1 MRRPL
6 LAPFVTHR
14 STGGMVATVDQ
25 LASVAGA
32 GVLGD
37 GGTAVDAAIAANAVL
52 AVTTQHMCGLGG
64 DLWALVH
71 EPGRTPTA
79 LDASGAAGSG
89 ADPERLRAEGFTSMP
104 QWDDIRATPVPGCV
118 DGWQALHDRYGRL
131 EMSRVLEPAIHL
143 AENGFPA
150 GMTLCALLP
159 RVAGKPGTGDYPSD
173 GSLRPGDV
181 VRRPGVARTL
191 RAVAAEGRDAFYGG
205 EFGSGLIDLGDGEF
219 TAEDLAAVQA
229 RWVEPLSVV
238 AWDHRVWTTPPASQG
253 YLSLLAAAIASGLE
267 RPAVPAD
274 PDDPLWAHL
283 LIEAAKQAGR
293 DRPEVLHQDADGA
306 ALLAG
311 DRINQLRSRIRADRA
326 ADLSGPGGEGDTIY
340 LCTVDGS
347 GMGVSLIQSNAS
359 GWGSGLVEPN
369 TRIFLHNRGQ
379 GFNLTPGHGAE
390 YGPGRRPPHTLAPA
404 LVTTP
409 DGGLRA
415 VLGTM
420 GGDSQP
426 QVVLQMLARLLHG
439 NEDPA
444 RVVAAGRWRLASAAD
459 GGFDTWS
466 DPGSIVVQV
475 EANAPEW
482 ARALRDRGHTVVE
495 RPAFDSSFGHAH
507 LIEVAA
513 NGVRAGASDPRALGG
528 AALGM

>member
-1 MRRPL
+1 M
-6 LAPFVTHR
+6 APFVTHR
-14 STGGMVATVDQ
+14 STRGMVATVDQ
-25 LASVAGA
+25 LASVAGV
-32 GVLGD
+32 GVLAD
-37 GGTAVDAAIAANAVL
+37 GGSAVDAAIAANAVL

-71 EPGRTPTA
+71 EPGRPPSA

-89 ADPERLRAEGFTSMP
+89 ADPDRLRSEGHTSMP
-104 QWDDIRATPVPGCV
+104 AWDDIRATPVPGCV

-131 EMSRVLEPAIHL
+131 EPARILAPAITL
-143 AENGFPA
+143 AEEGFPA

-181 VRRPGVARTL
+181 VRRPGLARTL
-191 RAVAAEGRDAFYGG
+191 RAIAAEGRSAFYEG
-205 EFGSGLIDLGDGEF
+205 EFGSGLVELGAGEY
-219 TAEDLAAVQA
+219 TTEDLETVHA
-229 RWVEPLSVV
+229 RWVEPLSVE
-238 AWDHRVWTTPPASQG
+238 AWGHRVWTPPPASQG

-267 RPAVPAD
+267 RPALPTD
-274 PDDPLWAHL
+274 PEDPLWAHL

-293 DRPEVLHQDADGA
+293 DRPEVLHQDADGE
-306 ALLAG
+306 ALVS
-311 DRINQLRSRIRADRA
+311 DRRIRELRSRIRPDRA
-326 ADLSGPGGEGDTIY
+326 ADLAGPRAEGDTIY
-340 LCTVDGS
+340 LCTVDGD
-347 GMGVSLIQSNAS
+347 GMGVSFIQSNAS

-379 GFNLTPGHGAE
+379 GFNLIPGHGAE
-390 YGPGRRPPHTLAPA
+390 YGPRRRPPHTLAPA
-404 LVTTP
+404 LVTRP
-409 DGGLRA
+409 DGSLRA

-439 NEDPA
+439 DEDAA
-444 RVVAAGRWRLASAAD
+444 RVIAAGRWRLASAVD

-475 EANAPEW
+475 EANAPGW
-482 ARALRDRGHTVVE
+482 ARRLTELGHDVVE

-507 LIEVAA
+507 LIDIAA
-513 NGVRAGASDPRALGG
+513 NGVRSGASDPRSLGGVALG
-528 AALGM
+528 L